1 MNHIIHYNHYNYV
14 RFEKVGQNVKMFFTK
29 KQILY
34 SLDIDFGMGPVP
46 QPQLEV
52 PAGGASV
59 LATGLSLVL
68 PPQWIPAVGI
78 ISSIALMRQVTKAF

>member
-1 MNHIIHYNHYNYV
+1 M
-14 RFEKVGQNVKMFFTK
+14 Q
-29 KQILY
+29 Y
-34 SLDIDFGMGPVP
+34 SLDIDFRTGPVH

>member
-14 RFEKVGQNVKMFFTK
+14 RFEKLVRLLKCSSQKN
-29 KQILY
+29 ILY
-34 SLDIDFGMGPVP
+34 SLDIDFRTGPVP